1 MQAQEGKGIVL
12 LKNMPEGLIHKF
24 ITKKDIQKFKKGKVH
39 KQMIYRKMVKNAYES
54 HYEKVAQNDLKIL
67 SDKQKERN

>member
-1 MQAQEGKGIVL
+1 
-12 LKNMPEGLIHKF
+12 
-24 ITKKDIQKFKKGKVH
+24 
-39 KQMIYRKMVKNAYES
+39 MVKNAYES